1 MGNTESTSDEEDMA
15 SDRII
20 DDTNNEVIRVFQ
32 PQKLRQELENGK
44 SIKFQINC
52 EIENSYVYVCHN
64 SRTYVLST
72 NEKKSLNFKNFALN
86 MCYQGRSWEF

>member
-64 SRTYVLST
+64 SRMYLVQMR
-72 NEKKSLNFKNFALN
+72 KKV
-86 MCYQGRSWEF
+86 

>member
-1 MGNTESTSDEEDMA
+1 MGNTESSDEEEMA
-15 SDRII
+15 SDRVI

-52 EIENSYVYVCHN
+52 EIENSYAYRIRVSQLKNHVC
-64 SRTYVLST
+64 T
-72 NEKKSLNFKNFALN
+72 
-86 MCYQGRSWEF
+86 